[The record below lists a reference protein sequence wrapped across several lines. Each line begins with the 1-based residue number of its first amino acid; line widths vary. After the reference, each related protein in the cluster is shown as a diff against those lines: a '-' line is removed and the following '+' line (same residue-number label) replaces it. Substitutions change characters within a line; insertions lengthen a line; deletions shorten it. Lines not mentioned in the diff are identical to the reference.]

1 MGAAGEY
8 DRRVRG
14 RFSLTLALPL
24 AALLVA
30 QAAPAGATPVVRVS
44 DERTSTTWAYVRERV
59 KVRRAPR
66 SSSKLLAR
74 LRTTTY
80 VGWDEVVLVLART
93 TEAGREWALVR
104 YAGFGSP
111 RGWVSAS
118 ALERGGLSHA
128 QVVVDRRRRTVTASV
143 GGRVRFRAPAG
154 VGAPG
159 SPTPSGRTFL
169 RERLVPARKGGIYG
183 ALAFGL
189 GIYTLFRTDWPGGGQ
204 VGLHGTNE
212 PGLIPGLISNG
223 CVRLRNRDVLRLDR
237 IVDVGT
243 PVLIR

>member
-93 TEAGREWALVR
+93 TEAGREL
-104 YAGFGSP
+104 
-111 RGWVSAS
+111 SAE
-118 ALERGGLSHA
+118 L
-128 QVVVDRRRRTVTASV
+128 DR
-143 GGRVRFRAPAG
+143 FYRAPWQVA
-154 VGAPG
+154 
-159 SPTPSGRTFL
+159 
-169 RERLVPARKGGIYG
+169 
-183 ALAFGL
+183 
-189 GIYTLFRTDWPGGGQ
+189 WP
-204 VGLHGTNE
+204 
-212 PGLIPGLISNG
+212 
-223 CVRLRNRDVLRLDR
+223 
-237 IVDVGT
+237 
-243 PVLIR
+243 